1 MKNIY
6 KILAKLLSIRI
17 QVHLLEVIRPNQT
30 GFVAGR
36 SILDNVIL
44 ARESMGWAEESNQ
57 RLVLLMLDFEK
68 TYDKINWGFLFE
80 VLWILGFCDL
90 WI

>member
-1 MKNIY
+1 LENIY

-36 SILDNVIL
+36 SILDNVFL
-44 ARESMGWAEESNQ
+44 ARESMEWAKESNQ
-57 RLVLLMLDFEK
+57 RIVLLMPDFENAFH
-68 TYDKINWGFLFE
+68 KINWGFLFE